1 MARLRQWCH
10 SLPQQQK
17 QGDMHHHGRHRG
29 PPVNRVSHEVNVSS
43 TIDTSPR
50 VGMSNADLKF
60 GRISDIVSAH
70 RQITENVYCFA
81 VNFIYLTMIID
92 CARAK
97 RQAKWLRYAVLLL
110 IALIV
115 LGNVLLATGGTGPRP
130 SGATVWLTASF
141 SPSLDKYPGLVA
153 IDVAIVSLVFVAGL
167 YRLVRLMRQFE
178 QGDFFSVR
186 AMGHLR
192 AFALLLL
199 VAAVVD
205 CLLPAV
211 IMLVA
216 HLAGM
221 QEVRSIEFGI
231 DGTDVWVGMV
241 GAILLTITTAMGE
254 ARKLA
259 EDNEL
264 IV

>member
-1 MARLRQWCH
+1 
-10 SLPQQQK
+10 
-17 QGDMHHHGRHRG
+17 
-29 PPVNRVSHEVNVSS
+29 
-43 TIDTSPR
+43 
-50 VGMSNADLKF
+50 
-60 GRISDIVSAH
+60 
-70 RQITENVYCFA
+70 
-81 VNFIYLTMIID
+81 MIID

-97 RQAKWLRYAVLLL
+97 KQARWLRYAVLVV

-115 LGNVLLATGGTGPRP
+115 AGNIVLAAGGTGPRANGAMLWMTVTLSPP
-130 SGATVWLTASF
+130 SET
-141 SPSLDKYPGLVA
+141 YPRLKA
-153 IDVAIVSLVFVAGL
+153 IDVPIVSLVFVAAL

-199 VAAVVD
+199 ITAVVD
-205 CLLPAV
+205 CLLPPV
-211 IMLVA
+211 TMYVA

-221 QEVRSIEFGI
+221 HEVRSIEFGI
-231 DGTDVWVGMV
+231 DGDDVWVGLV
-241 GAILLTITTAMGE
+241 GAIFLTITTAMGE

-259 EDNEL
+259 EDNDL